1 MNDEY
6 NDEVQKNIVKEE
18 NQRQEQ
24 IARRNEQKQKIQK
37 EQKDLDKSTAAA
49 DAAAKV
55 ATSVF
60 AGEAG
65 TKVYDAVKQTNVGK
79 VIVQTAGKV
88 VNEAQKS
95 NPFLKQAVNVASTAN
110 KVINSGN
117 EVKAEKITEPEEVE
131 GEGSNQNYQSND
143 ENQISS
149 DNQDRMVVE
158 HVDGAEKKKD
168 NILTKTVNLIMK
180 IPKLVL
186 ILVAIN
192 TFFLLFSV
200 MFVVFFADGL
210 LGDDLGLTNW
220 NYGSSGSS
228 ENIESDSNYS
238 NENSSTISNNNLF
251 SLIGENGINSLT
263 EKINSVGANCTGNG
277 IASKVVALID
287 GLNGYG
293 YKIPYSNNNN
303 DNSIIN
309 QNWGVDSSG
318 NSQGFNDVSFIKW
331 ALTAGN
337 VKTSV
342 TKISDYKNL
351 TKKIDLEYSKPGD
364 LIIYGENVYMIL
376 QNIGS
381 SVTIAHVTS
390 DGLTYKK
397 YSYDDV
403 KNYDIYDMNLY
414 YSSNCNN

>member
-1 MNDEY
+1 MNEEY

-24 IARRNEQKQKIQK
+24 IAKRNEQKQKIQK
-37 EQKDLDKSTAAA
+37 EQKELDKSTAAA

-55 ATSVF
+55 ATAVF
-60 AGEAG
+60 AGEEG

-79 VIVQTAGKV
+79 AIVQTAGKV
-88 VNEAQKS
+88 VNEAQKR
-95 NPFLKQAVNVASTAN
+95 NPLLKQAVNVASTAN
-110 KVINSGN
+110 KVINNGN
-117 EVKAEKITEPEEVE
+117 EVKAEKIPEPEEVE
-131 GEGSNQNYQSND
+131 GEDNNQNYQPSD

-149 DNQDRMVVE
+149 NDQSKTSEE
-158 HVDGAEKKKD
+158 HADDSEKKND
-168 NILTKTVNLIMK
+168 NILTKTVSLIMK
-180 IPKLVL
+180 IPKLIL

-200 MFVVFFADGL
+200 MFVIFFADGL
-210 LGDDLGLTNW
+210 LGDDLELTNW

-238 NENSSTISNNNLF
+238 NENSSTILNNNLF

-263 EKINSVGANCTGNG
+263 EKINSAGANCTGNG

-287 GLNGYG
+287 GLNSYG
-293 YKIPYSNNNN
+293 YKIPYSDNNNT
-303 DNSIIN
+303 NSIIN
-309 QNWGVDSSG
+309 QNWGVDSNG
-318 NSQGFNDVSFIKW
+318 NSQGLNDVSFINW

-381 SVTIAHVTS
+381 SVTIAHVTN